1 MRSVW
6 PLNCQIMADELTT
19 TMLIGSAPASTSMV
33 AEVVALSAADEAR
46 ALGDT
51 LPVGLTLV
59 G

>member
-1 MRSVW
+1 MSRCSPGRSVHRRS
-6 PLNCQIMADELTT
+6 ELEDRWF
-19 TMLIGSAPASTSMV
+19 